1 MAAATLSTVDMGTES
16 FKNFETA
23 ESQLRHAVTYRQ
35 LREVDSR
42 IHAYCTEADRE
53 LSGLPEHDP
62 RRRDLLTRVLDV
74 LEWTRLM
81 LCAARESCAARL
93 ERATMI
99 DRYLGTQTPAAR
111 PETHFDL

>member
-1 MAAATLSTVDMGTES
+1 MSTEP
-16 FKNFETA
+16 FRNFENA

-35 LREVDSR
+35 LREVDSL
-42 IHAYCTEADRE
+42 INAYCAEADRE
-53 LSGLPEHDP
+53 LSALPEHDP

-99 DRYLGTQTPAAR
+99 DRYLGTQTPA
-111 PETHFDL
+111 PLPDTHFDL